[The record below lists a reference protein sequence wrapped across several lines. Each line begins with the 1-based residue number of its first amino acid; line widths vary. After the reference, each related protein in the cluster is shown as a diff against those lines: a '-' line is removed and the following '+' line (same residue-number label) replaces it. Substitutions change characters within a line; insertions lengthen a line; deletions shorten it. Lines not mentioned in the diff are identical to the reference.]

1 MSNVTYLPWVTPEP
15 ENVPSDVVAVEP
27 VPVAVANAAG
37 DVTSPAGESAPASDV
52 DAVADAVADALIH
65 DEELSKLDALVIR
78 KLTAGDLSSGEV
90 RVLLI
95 AQGLPELDA
104 DRWLARY
111 ERLGY
116 VNDQRLA
123 ELLVSTWADRKGKG
137 RGAIAAEMRRRHISA
152 EMCASVLAGL
162 DDDSQEA
169 QATEL
174 AIARARHL
182 TNLDRATA
190 ERRLFGFLSRR
201 GFTGSAARTAVR
213 AALDSSRNVG

>member
-15 ENVPSDVVAVEP
+15 ENVSSDVVAVES
-27 VPVAVANAAG
+27 VPDAVTVAV
-37 DVTSPAGESAPASDV
+37 DVTSPAGESTPVSDV
-52 DAVADAVADALIH
+52 DAIADALIH
-65 DEELSKLDALVIR
+65 DDELSKLDSLVIR

-123 ELLVSTWADRKGKG
+123 ELLVSKWTDRKGKG
-137 RGAIAAEMRRRHISA
+137 RGVIAAEMRRRHISA
-152 EMCASVLAGL
+152 EICASVLADL

-174 AIARARHL
+174 AIARARQL
-182 TNLDRATA
+182 ANLDRATA
-190 ERRLFGFLSRR
+190 ERRLVGFLSRR
-201 GFTGSAARTAVR
+201 GFTGSAVRSAVR
-213 AALDSSRNVG
+213 AALDSSRNAG

>member
-1 MSNVTYLPWVTPEP
+1 MSNVTYLPWVSPD
-15 ENVPSDVVAVEP
+15 SD
-27 VPVAVANAAG
+27 
-37 DVTSPAGESAPASDV
+37 GESSTAMAAAERPDE
-52 DAVADAVADALIH
+52 VADALIH
-65 DEELSKLDALVIR
+65 DDELSKLDSLVIR

-123 ELLVSTWADRKGKG
+123 ELLVSKWTDRKGKG
-137 RGAIAAEMRRRHISA
+137 RGVIAEEMRRRHISA
-152 EMCASVLAGL
+152 EICASVLANL

-174 AIARARHL
+174 AIARARQL

-190 ERRLFGFLSRR
+190 ERRLVGFLSRR
-201 GFTGSAARTAVR
+201 GFTGSAARSAIRV
-213 AALDSSRNVG
+213 ALETTLDAG

>member
-15 ENVPSDVVAVEP
+15 EDSSSDVVAVEP
-27 VPVAVANAAG
+27 APV
-37 DVTSPAGESAPASDV
+37 SDV
-52 DAVADAVADALIH
+52 DAVADALIH
-65 DEELSKLDALVIR
+65 DDELSKLDSLVIR

-104 DRWLARY
+104 NRWLERY

-123 ELLVSTWADRKGKG
+123 ELLVSTWTDRKGKG
-137 RGAIAAEMRRRHISA
+137 RGVIAAEMRRRHISA
-152 EMCASVLAGL
+152 EICASVLADL

-174 AIARARHL
+174 AIARARQL

-190 ERRLFGFLSRR
+190 ERRLVGFLSRR
-201 GFTGSAARTAVR
+201 GFTGSAVRSAVR
-213 AALDSSRNVG
+213 AALDSSRSTG

>member
-27 VPVAVANAAG
+27 APV
-37 DVTSPAGESAPASDV
+37 SDV
-52 DAVADAVADALIH
+52 DAVAEALIH
-65 DEELSKLDALVIR
+65 DDELSKLDSLVIR

-123 ELLVSTWADRKGKG
+123 ELLVSTWTDRKGKG
-137 RGAIAAEMRRRHISA
+137 RGVIAAEMRRRHISA
-152 EMCASVLAGL
+152 EICASVLADL

-174 AIARARHL
+174 AIARARQL

-190 ERRLFGFLSRR
+190 ERRLVGFLSRR
-201 GFTGSAARTAVR
+201 GFTGSAVRSAVR
-213 AALDSSRNVG
+213 AALDSSRNAG

>member
-27 VPVAVANAAG
+27 APV
-37 DVTSPAGESAPASDV
+37 SDV
-52 DAVADAVADALIH
+52 DAVADALIH
-65 DEELSKLDALVIR
+65 DDELSKLDSLVIR

-104 DRWLARY
+104 DQWLARY

-123 ELLVSTWADRKGKG
+123 ELLVSKWTDRKGKG
-137 RGAIAAEMRRRHISA
+137 RGVIAAEMRRRHISA
-152 EMCASVLAGL
+152 EICASVLADL

-174 AIARARHL
+174 AIARARQL

-190 ERRLFGFLSRR
+190 ERRLVGFLSRR
-201 GFTGSAARTAVR
+201 GFTGSAVRSAVR